1 MLNVK
6 QLALNKDK
14 VTNLNGAD
22 LMKGLPDSP
31 IDDNLSLEVA
41 AELGLISVT
50 FEGVIWPRD
59 DDVCFDVFRRFE
71 RDVSKWIS
79 LELRFTILGSI
90 SSSDD
95 SDESA
100 FCLT

>member
-6 QLALNKDK
+6 QLALNKDN

-50 FEGVIWPRD
+50 FEGVI
-59 DDVCFDVFRRFE
+59 
-71 RDVSKWIS
+71 
-79 LELRFTILGSI
+79 
-90 SSSDD
+90 
-95 SDESA
+95 
-100 FCLT
+100 